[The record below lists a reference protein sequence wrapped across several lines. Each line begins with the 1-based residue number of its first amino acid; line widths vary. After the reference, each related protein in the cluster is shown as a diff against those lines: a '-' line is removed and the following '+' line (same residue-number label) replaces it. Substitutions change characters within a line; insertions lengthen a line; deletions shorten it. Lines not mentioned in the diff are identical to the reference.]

1 MPPSKSQAPAGR
13 PVPGARQQH
22 GRTRLWTWLGLF
34 ALALLWLVPLGTRAL
49 ITPDEGRYATLSLGM
64 LQSGDWI
71 TPRLNGLLYF
81 EKPPLQYWG
90 GALAMAVLGVSEFS
104 ARLWSGLAG
113 LLTLGLVGHTAHR
126 LWGART
132 GRIALLTGA
141 GTTWLV
147 LNSHFLS
154 LDAGLCAALTLALCG
169 FLLGQQAQAEGRTR
183 SGWMLAAWAGLAL
196 AVLSKG
202 LVGLLIP
209 GAVLVLHS
217 LWRLDFRIWRAM
229 RWGPGLLLFALIT
242 VPWFWAVSAR
252 NPDFAWFFFVHE
264 HFDRYLKPDHNRSG
278 PVWYFLPFLLLGFL
292 PWTGS
297 LPWLVRARRSDF
309 ARSFLQV
316 WAVFVLLFFSISS
329 SKLPSYILPMFPAL
343 VLLLA
348 PAIEQAS
355 PRALA
360 RHLLLPAL
368 VWLGGAVAWLLADRL
383 VGQDSDPAV
392 ARHLLQGIGLAS
404 VLFLGASALA
414 WHWLRRGRQEWAVGV
429 VAIAHCAGVLI
440 GLQAH
445 NGYGLQKSSAQ
456 LISAVPQALDPAVP
470 VYAVQSYDQT
480 LPFYLRRPVTLVDY
494 RDEFSF
500 GQQREPGRW
509 IPSLPEFVA
518 RWQAE
523 PQGVAYLE
531 GDTFQTLTGLGLQA
545 RVAARDGRRV
555 LLVKP

>member
-1 MPPSKSQAPAGR
+1 MPPLKPQAPAGR
-13 PVPGARQQH
+13 PSPGARLQR
-22 GRTRLWTWLGLF
+22 GRAGLWTWLGLF
-34 ALALLWLVPLGTRAL
+34 ALALLWLLPLGTRAL

-64 LQSGDWI
+64 LHSGDWI

-90 GALAMAVLGVSEFS
+90 GALAMAVLGVSDFS

-113 LLTLGLVGHTAHR
+113 LLTLGLVGHTASR
-126 LWGART
+126 LWGERT

-169 FLLGQQAQAEGRTR
+169 FLLGQQAQAEGRPR

-292 PWTGS
+292 PWTS
-297 LPWLVRARRSDF
+297 ALPWLTRVRRSDF
-309 ARSFLQV
+309 ASSFLLL
-316 WAVFVLLFFSISS
+316 WAGFVLLFFSISS

-348 PAIEQAS
+348 PAIERAS
-355 PRALA
+355 QRALA
-360 RHLLLPAL
+360 WHLGLPAL
-368 VWLGGAVAWLLADRL
+368 LWLGGGLAWLLAERIA
-383 VGQDSDPAV
+383 GSDSDPVV
-392 ARHLLQGIGLAS
+392 AHTLLNGIGLAS
-404 VLFLGASALA
+404 ALFLSACGLA
-414 WHWLRRGRQEWAVGV
+414 WWLLRRNRRLLAVGV
-429 VAIAHCAGVLI
+429 VGISHCACVLI

-445 NGYGLQKSSAQ
+445 NGYGLQKSSAELVQ
-456 LISAVPQALDPAVP
+456 AVPEAFDPAVP
-470 VYAVQSYDQT
+470 VYAVRSYDQT

-500 GQQREPGRW
+500 GEAHEPQRW
-509 IPSLPEFVA
+509 IASLPEFVA

-523 PQGVAYLE
+523 PRGVAYLE
-531 GDTFQTLTGLGLQA
+531 GDTLKELTALGLQA
-545 RVAARDGRRV
+545 RVVLRDDRRV
-555 LLVKP
+555 LLAKP

>member
-1 MPPSKSQAPAGR
+1 MPSLRPPARARR
-13 PVPGARQQH
+13 PRPGAARQAGH
-22 GRTRLWTWLGLF
+22 SRLWALLGLLG
-34 ALALLWLVPLGTRAL
+34 LALLWLLPLGTRAL

-113 LLTLGLVGHTAHR
+113 LATLGLIGHTAQR

-132 GRIALLTGA
+132 GRIALLCGA

-169 FLLGQQAQAEGRTR
+169 FLLAQQDQAAGRGP
-183 SGWMLAAWAGLAL
+183 SGWMLAAWVGLAL

-229 RWGPGLLLFALIT
+229 RWGPGLALFALIT

-264 HFDRYLKPDHNRSG
+264 HFERYLLPDHNRAG
-278 PVWYFLPFLLLGFL
+278 PLWYFIPFLLLGFL
-292 PWTGS
+292 PWTS
-297 LPWLVRARRSDF
+297 ALPWLARVRRADF
-309 ARSFLQV
+309 APGFLLL
-316 WAVFVLLFFSISS
+316 WAGFVLLFFSASS

-348 PAIEQAS
+348 PAIERAS
-355 PRALA
+355 ARALA
-360 RHLLLPAL
+360 RHLAVPAL
-368 VWLGGAVAWLLADRL
+368 LWLGGALAWLLSARL
-383 VGQDSDPAV
+383 VAGEDEPQV
-392 ARHLLQGIGLAS
+392 ALGLLDGIGLAS
-404 VLFLGASALA
+404 ALCLAACGLA
-414 WHWLRRGRQEWAVGV
+414 WWLLRRGRRELAVGV
-429 VAIAHCAGVLI
+429 VAISHCLGVLI

-445 NGYGLQKSSAQ
+445 NGYGLQKSSARLVQ
-456 LISAVPQALDPAVP
+456 AIPQALDPAVP
-470 VYAVQSYDQT
+470 VYALRSYDQT
-480 LPFYLRRPVTLVDY
+480 LPFYLRRPVTLVDF

-500 GQQREPGRW
+500 GQQHEPARW
-509 IPSLPEFVA
+509 IPSLAEFAA

-523 PQGVAYLE
+523 PRAVAYLE
-531 GDTFQTLTGLGLQA
+531 GDTYTQLAALGLQA
-545 RVAARDGRRV
+545 RVALRDGRRV